1 MFQLLGSILHGYY
14 SVFTNSVLIPLVSVE
29 DTSSS
34 QIDAIPVSLVMITMS
49 AKDNVTLLII
59 NLMPRQQ
66 ERHHTNKD

>member
-34 QIDAIPVSLVMITMS
+34 QIDAIPVSLVLITMS
-49 AKDNVTLLII
+49 AKNNVT
-59 NLMPRQQ
+59 
-66 ERHHTNKD
+66 